1 MFMFGKKSIGLVA
14 ACIGLA
20 GLTTNLNASDKL
32 EQVQS
37 GFGALMSVPNADF
50 EVWSAD
56 WTQEGAVGWQEVEGD
71 ISAAYS
77 GDLSPQG
84 DWIIFGNGPGAVHQT
99 LSGVALKP
107 ESTYMLTVAVGN
119 RNDLPFSGYGIE
131 LWAANRLV
139 ASNYGEEGGTPPEGE
154 WKNITATYT
163 SGSNVESGQILKIVL
178 QGVGLQANYDNV
190 RLNVRPATA
199 DEMKKRSDSAPETV
213 FGDVTK
219 RLTPPVVEP
228 LSTDLPIHEM
238 RAGFVK
244 PPSSAKAKVW
254 WHWMNGNVTRE
265 GITADLEA
273 MKHAGVGGAIIF
285 EVDCGIQPGPMI
297 SPGDLWLENMS
308 FAAQEAKRLG
318 LSLGLHQSPG
328 WSGSSGPW
336 ITPEYSMQ
344 VLTWSETAVKG
355 GHPVQMN
362 LPQPAYRKDWYRDVA
377 VFAFPTPVNDVDQDP
392 ALFRVETESGTETDA
407 VCDRDFDTAVT
418 LCVPSKEK
426 PAMLTYSFDEPF
438 TVRAVTL
445 CPRTWQSIK
454 GELQASDDGETFRK
468 ISDVDIKNALLVPR
482 PHCFNLPEP
491 VTAQQFRLVVQSRGG
506 SGNPEIE
513 IAEFQLHGGNRNH
526 NFYGKSGAFKGDEG
540 STFKTP
546 VEAEVNPASVL
557 NLTANMDS
565 KGNLNW
571 DAPEGDWTVVRMG
584 HTTTGADGR
593 ESPHGTDGLQCGK
606 LSRKALDVH
615 WNAYMQPLLDAVAKT
630 GGRIDCTELDSWEVE
645 TQNWT
650 TGFDR
655 EFRARRGYDLAAYW
669 PAMVGRIVGNQK
681 ETDRF
686 LRDIRRTVADLF
698 SDNHF
703 AYLRELSNR
712 AGMDFYV
719 EAYGNAYFN
728 TSEGMGRSD
737 IPMTEFWA
745 NEKPVVSFHEKFAAA
760 PAHVYG
766 KPIVAAE
773 AFTSQARPDSGR
785 WLNTPESMKAVADN
799 KAFCGGINQ
808 IVFHRFAHNPWPGI
822 KPGMTMGPYGT
833 HFDGTLTWW
842 DQGRAWLSYLTRC
855 QYVLQQGQF
864 FADVCYFQGNLNGS
878 DAERKNIRPRLPE
891 GYDFDYCGAEGLMM
905 MRVEDGDIVLPSG
918 MRYRYLVP
926 RDAWQMD
933 LDVLE
938 KIRELVA
945 DGATVITD
953 RPWFPRGLT
962 GYPESD
968 KKLNTIAKELWGTDS
983 KKKELKFG
991 KGRILKGLSLEE
1003 ILKNDQLQP
1012 DFSYTAP
1019 EEKKLGYIHRYT
1031 DEAEI
1036 YFVSNPQKET
1046 IRSQCKFRVSGKVP
1060 ELWHPYTGETE
1071 SAPVW
1076 YEEDGCTVVDLSFES
1091 LGSVF
1096 VIFRSPGKEPL
1107 HLAECSG
1114 GVPSVQGKGIRVDAW
1129 SNGTVRARFA
1139 GETSLREMKVER
1151 VPDPI
1156 EIAGPWTVQFDPE
1169 WTKPAVGK
1177 NGKIIFEQLDDWT
1190 QRPEEG
1196 IKYYSG
1202 TAVYQN
1208 TFSVPNAWLKGG
1220 RKMVLDLGRVEEMA
1234 EVFVNGKPAGI
1245 LWKKPFEVDVT
1256 KWLKAGENQ
1265 LEVRVVNLWPNRL
1278 IGDEQLLENNG
1289 FVNGKWPESVTK
1301 NQTPPGGRL
1310 TFTTRTHW
1318 NKHAKPLSS
1327 GLLGPVVLKASA
1339 PIELRKSKPSFS
1351 QSLENR

>member
-1 MFMFGKKSIGLVA
+1 MNNENTKQTNPRRQNGISRGALGMKGVGCMKNVFKWITVLLA
-14 ACIGLA
+14 AGAL
-20 GLTTNLNASDKL
+20 
-32 EQVQS
+32 QS
-37 GFGALMSVPNADF
+37 GFGAD
-50 EVWSAD
+50 
-56 WTQEGAVGWQEVEGD
+56 
-71 ISAAYS
+71 
-77 GDLSPQG
+77 
-84 DWIIFGNGPGAVHQT
+84 H
-99 LSGVALKP
+99 
-107 ESTYMLTVAVGN
+107 
-119 RNDLPFSGYGIE
+119 
-131 LWAANRLV
+131 
-139 ASNYGEEGGTPPEGE
+139 
-154 WKNITATYT
+154 
-163 SGSNVESGQILKIVL
+163 
-178 QGVGLQANYDNV
+178 
-190 RLNVRPATA
+190 
-199 DEMKKRSDSAPETV
+199 SAPETV
-213 FGDVTK
+213 SGDVTK
-219 RLTPPVVEP
+219 RLAPPVVEP
-228 LSTDLPIHEM
+228 LSTDLPIHGM
-238 RAGFVK
+238 RAGFEK

-273 MKHAGVGGAIIF
+273 MKRAGVGGAIIF
-285 EVDCGIQPGPMI
+285 EVDCGIQPGTQI

-328 WSGSSGPW
+328 WSGSAGPW

-344 VLTWSETAVKG
+344 VLTWSETTVKG
-355 GHPVQMN
+355 GHPVQVT

-377 VFAFPTPVNDVDQDP
+377 VFAFPTPVNDVDPDP

-438 TVRAVTL
+438 TVRAVTI
-445 CPRTWQSIK
+445 CPRRWQSIK

-468 ISDVDIKNALLVPR
+468 LSDVDIRNALLVPR
-482 PHCFNLPEP
+482 PLCFNLPEA
-491 VTAQQFRLVVQSRGG
+491 VTAQQFRLVVESKGG
-506 SGNPEIE
+506 TGNPEIE

-526 NFYGKSGAFKGDEG
+526 NFYGKSGAFKSQGDEG

-546 VEAEVNPASVL
+546 VEAEVDPASVL
-557 NLTANMDS
+557 NLTASMDS

-615 WNAYMQPLLDAVAKT
+615 WNGYMQPLLDAVART

-669 PAMVGRIVGNQK
+669 PAMVGRIVGDQK
-681 ETDRF
+681 KTDRF

-712 AGMDFYV
+712 AGLDFYV

-773 AFTSQARPDSGR
+773 AFTSQAGKDFGR
-785 WLNTPESMKAVADN
+785 WQNTPESMKAVADN

-878 DAERKNIRPRLPE
+878 APERKHIRPRLPE
-891 GYDFDYCGAEGLMM
+891 GYDFDYCGAEALKM
-905 MRVEDGDIVLPSG
+905 MRVEDGEIVLPSG

-938 KIRELVA
+938 KVRELVA

-962 GYPESD
+962 GSPESD
-968 KKLNTIAKELWGTDS
+968 RKLNTIATELWGTDS

-991 KGRILKGLSLEE
+991 KGRILRGLSFEE
-1003 ILKNDQLQP
+1003 ILKNDQLPP

-1019 EEKKLGYIHRYT
+1019 EGKKLGYIHRYT

-1096 VIFRSPGKEPL
+1096 VIFRSPEKESL
-1107 HLAECSG
+1107 HLVECSG

-1139 GETSLREMKVER
+1139 GEASLREMKVER

-1156 EIAGPWTVQFDPE
+1156 EIAGPWTVQFDPK

-1177 NGKIIFEQLDDWT
+1177 NGIIIFEQLDDWT

-1202 TAVYQN
+1202 TAVYRN
-1208 TFSVPNAWLKGG
+1208 TFSVPKAWLKCG

-1256 KWLKAGENQ
+1256 KWLKSGENQ

-1278 IGDEQLLENNG
+1278 IGDERLLENNG

-1318 NKHAKPLSS
+1318 SKHSKPLSS
-1327 GLLGPVVLKASA
+1327 GLLGPVIVRASE
-1339 PIELRKSKPSFS
+1339 PIEWKEK
-1351 QSLENR
+1351 